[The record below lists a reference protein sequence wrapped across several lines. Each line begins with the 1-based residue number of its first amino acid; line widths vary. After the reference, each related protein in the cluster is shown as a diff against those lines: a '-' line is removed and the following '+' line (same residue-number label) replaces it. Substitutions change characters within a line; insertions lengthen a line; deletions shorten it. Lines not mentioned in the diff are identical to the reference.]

1 MEEIV
6 SGLHRLRTPMTSKA
20 LPWVMPYVFEGRDGV
35 SLFDSGYGTPEAIQA
50 LTEQLEELGYA
61 PSDVRRLIVSHAHPD
76 HLGMASWLKE
86 QSPDYELVMFERET
100 DFGPMR
106 SARHGEEWMRRSNEW
121 VVKHGVAPEEVENS
135 NGHGRSHGHGRG
147 RRAEGESKHDETAA
161 EATMRR
167 SWSMQAPEVDVK
179 LKEGEVLEFDGFVL
193 QAVWT
198 PGHTPGHLCMYERNH
213 KFMFTG
219 DHILS
224 RITPNVSVSSEDEQ
238 SGRSPLA
245 EFRASLAKCAEFDV
259 ALALPAHEDTIED
272 LPKRCDELL
281 RHHDVRME
289 EVLEGIGDDGPAT
302 ANDISS
308 KVTWNKPY
316 DTFDVFKKRS
326 ALGETLS
333 HLQLLADDGRVRR
346 IENEVVH
353 WERI

>member
-6 SGLHRLRTPMTSKA
+6 AGLHRLRTPMTSKA
-20 LPWVMPYVFEGRDGV
+20 LPWVMPYVFEGKDGIT
-35 SLFDSGYGTPEAIQA
+35 LFDSGYGTPEATQA
-50 LTEQLEELGYA
+50 LTEQLDELGYA

-76 HLGMASWLKE
+76 HLGMAGWLKE
-86 QSPDYELVMFERET
+86 QSPDYELVMFEREAT
-100 DFGPMR
+100 FGPMR
-106 SARHGEEWMRRSNEW
+106 SARAGEDWMRRSNEW
-121 VVKHGVAPEEVENS
+121 VIKHGVSREEVENS
-135 NGHGRSHGHGRG
+135 NGRHRHGRPGGR
-147 RRAEGESKHDETAA
+147 APKEDETAA

-167 SWSMQAPEVDVK
+167 SWSMEAPEVDVR
-179 LKEGEVLEFDGFVL
+179 LKEGEILEFDGFVL

-198 PGHTPGHLCMYERNH
+198 PGHTPGHLCMYEPNH

-224 RITPNVSVSSEDEQ
+224 RITPNVSVSAEDEE
-238 SGRSPLA
+238 SGRSPLG

-272 LPKRCDELL
+272 LPKRCNELL
-281 RHHDVRME
+281 RHHDVRMD
-289 EVLEGIGDDGPAT
+289 EVVEGIGDGGPAT
-302 ANDISS
+302 ANEISS

-346 IENEVVH
+346 IENEVVR
-353 WERI
+353 WERL